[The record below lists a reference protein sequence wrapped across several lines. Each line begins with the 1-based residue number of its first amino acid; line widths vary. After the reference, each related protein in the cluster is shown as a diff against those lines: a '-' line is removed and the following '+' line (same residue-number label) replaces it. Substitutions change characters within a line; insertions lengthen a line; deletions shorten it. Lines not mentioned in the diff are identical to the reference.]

1 MSTVQFEQL
10 ISRGC
15 GLDVHQKTVVATIN
29 GEGLKRSTRECG
41 TFTSSLTE
49 LKDWLLEARLSH
61 LRIFG
66 DKSLDCQC
74 QAC

>member
-15 GLDVHQKTVVATIN
+15 GLDVQQKTVVATID
-29 GEGLKRSTRECG
+29 GEGLKRSTREYG

-49 LKDWLLEARLSH
+49 MNYPAASGRG
-61 LRIFG
+61 I
-66 DKSLDCQC
+66 
-74 QAC
+74 

>member
-29 GEGLKRSTRECG
+29 GEGL
-41 TFTSSLTE
+41 
-49 LKDWLLEARLSH
+49 
-61 LRIFG
+61 
-66 DKSLDCQC
+66 
-74 QAC
+74 